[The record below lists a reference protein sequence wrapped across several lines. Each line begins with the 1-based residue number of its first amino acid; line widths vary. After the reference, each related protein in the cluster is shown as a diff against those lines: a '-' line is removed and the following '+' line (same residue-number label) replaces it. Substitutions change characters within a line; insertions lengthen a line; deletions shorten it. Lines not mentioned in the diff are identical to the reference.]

1 MKTSEQ
7 LTEEDEQRRLALLP
21 DRLREVGRM
30 LLDAD
35 RLARATGSTR
45 DAALMAVAADAL
57 RDDLAKHVEKL
68 SNVILSA

>member
-45 DAALMAVAADAL
+45 DAALMAVAVAAL

-68 SNVILSA
+68 STLS